1 MFLFLKAASSVNSLN
16 GDGGKK
22 RPIADCEESPNKKVK
37 INDDNK
43 VSSVYVE
50 NNQQR
55 WIKEH
60 YCIVTSNYHKVLKVR
75 K

>member
-1 MFLFLKAASSVNSLN
+1 MFLFFKAASSVNSLN
-16 GDGGKK
+16 GDSSKK

-37 INDDNK
+37 IEKGNK

-55 WIKEH
+55 
-60 YCIVTSNYHKVLKVR
+60 
-75 K
+75 

>member
-37 INDDNK
+37 IEDDNK
-43 VSSVYVE
+43 VSSVHVE

-55 WIKEH
+55 
-60 YCIVTSNYHKVLKVR
+60 
-75 K
+75 